1 MSALLEKCFS
11 RIFGKYVLFN
21 GSPDPL
27 FIIFLVVICI
37 ALIKVVSVSKKN
49 TFSSTSPVGK
59 WVLSTLGIVCNFM
72 FSQQGHFVVEC
83 MEDSPTNNNNNG
95 GERGKGKEPLE
106 HEGVPP
112 ELKSRDD
119 LIEVPLSPAE
129 QGARST
135 PTTGPSADPGEGEP
149 SNAPLR
155 RGQPEGGSALPRQL
169 TPADLAHIH
178 DLLFNTYPD
187 IEQQI
192 REIHGELRTRPVGAF
207 QAERLVEMLESR
219 YGAERMPEILRD
231 MQSFRQ
237 NSPYFR
243 ETLTDLRHLRASGEG
258 TEAHLRRDDWIH
270 PQGKR

>member
-1 MSALLEKCFS
+1 MFLMIRFERAFS
-11 RIFGKYVLFN
+11 RI
-21 GSPDPL
+21 
-27 FIIFLVVICI
+27 I
-37 ALIKVVSVSKKN
+37 
-49 TFSSTSPVGK
+49 GK
-59 WVLSTLGIVCNFM
+59 WF
-72 FSQQGHFVVEC
+72 FSQDYLSPELLFLILFFFFVFVSLMLIAVFWPRYQAWTSRFFTIFTVLLALSSFMTTVEC
-83 MEDSPTNNNNNG
+83 SPGNG

-119 LIEVPLSPAE
+119 FIEVPLSPAE

-169 TPADLAHIH
+169 TPADLAYIH

-187 IEQQI
+187 IEQLI
-192 REIHGELRTRPVGAF
+192 REIHRSDLRTHPVGEY
-207 QAERLVEMLESR
+207 QAAHLVDILEYK

-231 MQSFRQ
+231 MQSLRR

-243 ETLTDLRHLRASGEG
+243 ETLTDLEDLRASGEG
-258 TEAHLRRDDWIH
+258 TEAHLRSRAWIH